1 MRLIRALESLE
12 RHPVLQKLTL
22 NDVVQ
27 YARIIGHL
35 KNDILLPQPL
45 EQSDPNVPPD
55 VFPLSLV
62 EFLSLA
68 LKIEKMFIQDS
79 WDILKYYV
87 WECATVPLIYEDFEL
102 FREFGWPR
110 GIGMC

>member
-1 MRLIRALESLE
+1 MHLIRALESLE
-12 RHPVLQKLTL
+12 RHPVLRKLTL

-45 EQSDPNVPPD
+45 EQSDPD

-68 LKIEKMFIQDS
+68 LKIEQQFIQDS

-87 WECATVPLIYEDFEL
+87 WEWATVPLIYKDFEL
-102 FREFGWPR
+102 FTARPPWVAVGNRVEG
-110 GIGMC
+110 